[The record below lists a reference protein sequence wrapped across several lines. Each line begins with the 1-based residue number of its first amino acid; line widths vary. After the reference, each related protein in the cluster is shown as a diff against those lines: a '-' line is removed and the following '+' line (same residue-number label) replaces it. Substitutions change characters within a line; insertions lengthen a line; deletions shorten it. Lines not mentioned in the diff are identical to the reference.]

1 MRSRIHIPILSTTRL
16 ANRRGIAVIMA
27 ISVML
32 LMITVALELHVN
44 ERTNLL
50 NAAVFKD
57 RIILDQMA
65 AAGIHLG
72 MAVLTKDRLE
82 SETDSVQ
89 EDWADQETLSAFLSE
104 IPFEDGQL
112 TISIVDEM
120 GKIQVNS
127 LVTFPEGRQFN
138 EPQRKIWE
146 RLALWLMSLQEE
158 NESGEEETDPLAI
171 INSLK
176 DWLDSGDDDAIT
188 GLSGAETDYYE
199 SLDPPYACK
208 NRPFDHLS
216 EVRLVKG
223 ISPELFNGIGGS
235 AGLSAYLTVYGIEK
249 KGDKDF
255 TYPGLININTA
266 DLAVISALLPIESA
280 DFATMLVE
288 YRVAVS
294 GSQFTNDLTNA
305 NWYRNVPGFGGENI
319 DDAVITLVSNIFQ
332 ITATAQLAE
341 VKATTTAVI
350 QREQDSKSGRW
361 KCKLLNWKA
370 Q

>member
-1 MRSRIHIPILSTTRL
+1 MRSRIRLITTPKNGP
-16 ANRRGIAVIMA
+16 AGNRGIAVIMA

-44 ERTNLL
+44 ERSNLL
-50 NAAVFKD
+50 NSAVFKN
-57 RIILDQMA
+57 RVILDQMA
-65 AAGIHLG
+65 AAGIHMG
-72 MAVLTKDRLE
+72 MAVLIKDRLE

-89 EDWADQETLSAFLSE
+89 EDWADPETLAAFLTE
-104 IPFEDGQL
+104 IPFDDGQL

-138 EPQRKIWE
+138 EAQRKIWE
-146 RLALWLMSLQEE
+146 RLSLGLTSLQEE
-158 NESGEEETDPLAI
+158 SESLEETDPLTI

-208 NRPFDHLS
+208 NGPFDHLS

-223 ISPELFNGIGGS
+223 ILPELFDGIGGA
-235 AGLSAYLTVYGIEK
+235 AGLGAYLTVYGAEK
-249 KGDKDF
+249 NGDQGF
-255 TYPGLININTA
+255 TYPGLVNINTA
-266 DLAVISALLPIESA
+266 DLAVLSALLPIESA
-280 DFATMLVE
+280 DFASVLVE
-288 YRVAVS
+288 HRVAVS
-294 GSQFTNDLTNA
+294 GSQYTNDLTQA
-305 NWYRNVPGFGGENI
+305 NWYKNVPGFGADNI
-319 DDAVITLVSNIFQ
+319 DDSVITLSSNIFQ
-332 ITATAQLAE
+332 ITATAQLDE
-341 VKATTTAVI
+341 IKVTTMAVV
-350 QREQDSKSGRW
+350 QREQDSESGRW
-361 KCKLLNWKA
+361 QCKVLNWKA